1 MNLPFILR
9 SLVVS
14 IILSTIGV
22 FCLGTLHSEL
32 FDQGAMSMFV
42 SVDLVL
48 FFALIFVG
56 SLVSGMTASP
66 SGSLGTETGQSDD
79 SNYSNRESG
88 AVKWF
93 NASKGFGFITRDDG
107 TDVFVHYRSIRGE
120 GRRTLY
126 EGQQVRFD
134 TSEGEKGLQA
144 DDVEIV

>member
-9 SLVVS
+9 SLIIS
-14 IILSTIGV
+14 IILSLIGV
-22 FCLGTLHSEL
+22 FCLGSLHPEL
-32 FDQGAMSMFV
+32 FPQGAMDMFA
-42 SVDLVL
+42 SVDTVL
-48 FFALIFVG
+48 FFVLIFTGGLVATITG
-56 SLVSGMTASP
+56 SSSGH
-66 SGSLGTETGQSDD
+66 LGAEAGQLDD
-79 SNYSNRESG
+79 SNYSTRETG

>member
-1 MNLPFILR
+1 MNLPFILK

-14 IILSTIGV
+14 IILSAIGV
-22 FCLGTLHSEL
+22 FCLGSLHPEL
-32 FDQGAMSMFV
+32 FEGAMSMFA
-42 SVDLVL
+42 SIDLVL
-48 FFALIFVG
+48 LFALIFAG
-56 SLVSGMTASP
+56 SLVSGMGASP
-66 SGSLGTETGQSDD
+66 SGEQGAEAGQSDD

>member
-9 SLVVS
+9 SLVIS

>member
-14 IILSTIGV
+14 IVLSAIGV
-22 FCLGTLHSEL
+22 FCLGALHPEL
-32 FDQGAMSMFV
+32 FSQGSMSMFF
-42 SVDLVL
+42 SVDTVL
-48 FFALIFVG
+48 IFALVFVG
-56 SLVSGMTASP
+56 SLLATMTGST
-66 SGSLGTETGQSDD
+66 SGSQGLEAVQSDD
-79 SNYSNRESG
+79 SSNSSRESG

>member
-9 SLVVS
+9 NLIVSIIMSLIGIFCLGILHPELFGQESMSKFASVDTVLFFVLIFTGSLVV
-14 IILSTIGV
+14 TITGHSS
-22 FCLGTLHSEL
+22 GT
-32 FDQGAMSMFV
+32 Q
-42 SVDLVL
+42 
-48 FFALIFVG
+48 
-56 SLVSGMTASP
+56 
-66 SGSLGTETGQSDD
+66 GTEANQADD
-79 SNYSNRESG
+79 SSYSSRESG

>member
-1 MNLPFILR
+1 MNLKVIVKSLIVSLILT
-9 SLVVS
+9 VA
-14 IILSTIGV
+14 GM
-22 FCLGTLHSEL
+22 FCLAALHPEL
-32 FDQGAMSMFV
+32 FSKGVVAMFA
-42 SVDLVL
+42 SVDAILL
-48 FFALIFVG
+48 FALILIGTFAGTFTGGSMQVG
-56 SLVSGMTASP
+56 GGA
-66 SGSLGTETGQSDD
+66 SGSFADE
-79 SNYSNRESG
+79 SNTDRESG

-134 TSEGEKGLQA
+134 TSEGDKGLQA